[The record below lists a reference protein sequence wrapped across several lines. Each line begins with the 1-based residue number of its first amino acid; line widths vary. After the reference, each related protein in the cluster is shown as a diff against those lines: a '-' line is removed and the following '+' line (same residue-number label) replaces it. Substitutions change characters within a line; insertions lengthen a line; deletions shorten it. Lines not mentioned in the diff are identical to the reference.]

1 VATITKPK
9 TPENMSLPPA
19 FPQSFYAALN
29 KAAKKAGMTRS
40 VFALKA
46 IRFYSAAL
54 EKRKSQT
61 TQALSAVDA
70 DKYVEMSSAVSK
82 AWWDKVTPKEKT
94 ERAQK
99 AATARWGKKKKQ
111 PNPKERA

>member
-1 VATITKPK
+1 VATTTKSK

-29 KAAKKAGMTRS
+29 KAAKKAGIARS

-54 EKRKSQT
+54 EKRESQT
-61 TQALSAVDA
+61 TQALGAVDA

-94 ERAQK
+94 ERAKK
-99 AATARWGKKKKQ
+99 AATARWAKKKKQ
-111 PNPKERA
+111 PNQKERN